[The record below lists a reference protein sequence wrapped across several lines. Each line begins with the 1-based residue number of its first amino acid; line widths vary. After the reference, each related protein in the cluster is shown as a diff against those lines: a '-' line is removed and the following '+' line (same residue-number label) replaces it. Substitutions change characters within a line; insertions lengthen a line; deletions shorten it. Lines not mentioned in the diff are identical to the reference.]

1 MDAFSTYIP
10 LLSFVSVYI
19 LAFVFWF
26 QKQSEVISFLMLTIL
41 QGLFLL
47 SFTYVLSTIV
57 DNQFYI
63 VSMLCWS
70 GIGVGALFS
79 FIALLQILITFR
91 HLHIE
96 YNVKHKA
103 ALRVPQQY
111 SNLLRE
117 FKILFVTLFSFSI
130 LLFVFCIMGVG
141 NINIVRFIGDFIS
154 QPNIVSFGP
163 LVIPIVLCIIG
174 LGIVGGAS
182 YEIVLANMF
191 AELNKRHVIVR

>member
-1 MDAFSTYIP
+1 
-10 LLSFVSVYI
+10 
-19 LAFVFWF
+19 
-26 QKQSEVISFLMLTIL
+26 MLTIL

-47 SFTYVLSTIV
+47 FLIYVVSTLV
-57 DNQFYI
+57 DNMDNPMYI
-63 VSMLCWS
+63 VPMLCWA

-103 ALRVPQQY
+103 ALHIPQQY
-111 SNLLRE
+111 SNMLRE

-141 NINIVRFIGDFIS
+141 RVNIFPFIGNFIS
-154 QPNIVSFGP
+154 QPNLVNFGP
-163 LVIPIVLCIIG
+163 LVLPIVLSMIG
-174 LGIVGGAS
+174 LGIAGGAS

-191 AELNKRHVIVR
+191 AELKKRRVIVR